1 MRFQHEVYPENTT
14 EASRQVLLIQE
25 VEVRDRLATSTINK
39 FLYQYSSEAKP
50 KQSQAPM
57 VSFSFRANGLEHLVP
72 RAVFSESASLFG
84 QKLFKLQNFSFNN
97 IFFLNFVRLWLKPF

>member
-1 MRFQHEVYPENTT
+1 MDANLVGHVHFNRNFQQFVLLINLFICQVRFQHEVYPENTT

-25 VEVRDRLATSTINK
+25 VELRDRLATSHINK

-57 VSFSFRANGLEHLVP
+57 VRY
-72 RAVFSESASLFG
+72 
-84 QKLFKLQNFSFNN
+84 
-97 IFFLNFVRLWLKPF
+97 FF